1 MEIGL
6 KTIVSRLRP
15 CRCAVLV
22 HQDFLD
28 WQSRVL
34 SIIAWQST
42 FWGGSDTL
50 IIPTDGKTIDPFFW
64 DILDVHKPDYFFR
77 YIGSEEMQQGPTGL
91 VIDPELDREIR
102 RRLNPFYLSDKAC
115 LFFIKDGD
123 GCPKKGI
130 PVKSLLEES
139 DELLIRDYQLGVLPR
154 EIELMVRNH
163 IGSSTTVAPPKPF
176 NAHHF
181 ARKPGNFRVAEFKF
195 AIGHNSFIDSFTR
208 ETGNGWFPFELTSRH
223 LSRYYFPKL
232 SPSGN
237 DLPAP
242 PNVIIIYGDSLQD
255 FLAFANLSKISES
268 IFWFPSVLLDE
279 QYADLLY
286 QVLELVFMTV
296 DNFDPIEN
304 RKVQVVSRSV
314 NNKVIQASF
323 EQLQNSAR
331 FISTHGDRN
340 FLIGQPFDIHN
351 LFVYKRYEQGK
362 HNLVGLHQ
370 FIDNKSAN
378 LLDIPRPAFSRR
390 LSVTDQWLVELE
402 ILGEGQNSVDLGYVL
417 PEMPIFN
424 FHLLA
429 DQHYVKNAPFM
440 RIDGNSFVLQ
450 RPQIGLVIAGTTLDD
465 YLVSPRILLLS
476 NFEIFE
482 QLFSGLTLTMAISDK
497 GKYMSASVD
506 LLGSIDAL
514 AEELVDPG
522 TVKMLDAFI
531 NDAKPAERVKHKIPG
546 ILVNDRVYLNFDQ
559 LTQVLGEAE
568 VASKKLDR
576 YLQQGIF
583 TKGFI
588 FQCATCRA
596 ADWYRL
602 EEVGQRF
609 TCRRCQLDQVFTQ
622 AHWKEGHQPSLFYKL
637 DEMFYQGYKHNMKVP
652 VLTLRSLRAKA
663 RKSFIYLPEVILTS
677 QDNPNIKSEL
687 DILCIQDGQLII
699 GESKKDNAIEI
710 KQLNAYHDLVNK
722 LNATFVFSS
731 LSADLSEVIKKISA
745 RDWFKEPIILPLA
758 DT

>member
-22 HQDFLD
+22 HQEVPD
-28 WQSRVL
+28 WRSRVL

-64 DILDVHKPDYFFR
+64 DILDIHKPDYFFR
-77 YIGSEEMQQGPTGL
+77 YIGSEKMQRGATGL

-130 PVKSLLEES
+130 PVKSLLDES
-139 DELLIRDYQLGVLPR
+139 DDLLIRDYQFAGLPR
-154 EIELMVRNH
+154 EIELMVRNN
-163 IGSSTTVAPPKPF
+163 IGSSTTLVPPKPF
-176 NAHHF
+176 DAHRF
-181 ARKPGNFRVAEFKF
+181 GQKSTNFRVAVFNFFIER
-195 AIGHNSFIDSFTR
+195 NSFLDSFTR
-208 ETGNGWFPFELTSRH
+208 EIGNGRFPFELTNQH
-223 LSRYYFPKL
+223 LSRYYFPEL
-232 SPSGN
+232 SPFRN
-237 DLPAP
+237 DSAP
-242 PNVIIIYGDSLQD
+242 PNVIIVYGDSLQD
-255 FLAFANLSKISES
+255 FLAFANLSKISEG
-268 IFWFPSVLLDE
+268 IFWFPSILLDE

-286 QVLELVFMTV
+286 QALELVFMTA
-296 DNFDPIEN
+296 DHFDPIEK
-304 RKVQVVSRSV
+304 RKVQVISRSV
-314 NNKVIQASF
+314 NNEVIQTCF
-323 EQLQNSAR
+323 EQLRNSAR
-331 FISTHGDRN
+331 YISTHGDRN

-351 LFVYKRYEQGK
+351 LFVFKRYEQGK
-362 HNLVGLHQ
+362 QNLVGLHQ

-378 LLDIPRPAFSRR
+378 LLDIPRPSFSRR
-390 LSVTDQWLVELE
+390 LSVTEQWLVELE

-417 PEMPIFN
+417 PEMPDFN

-429 DQHYVKNAPFM
+429 DLHYVKNAPFM
-440 RIDGNSFVLQ
+440 RIDGDSFVLQ
-450 RPQIGLVIAGTTLDD
+450 RPQSGLIIAGTTLDD
-465 YLVSPRILLLS
+465 YLVNPRISLLS

-497 GKYMSASVD
+497 GNYMRASVD

-522 TVKMLDAFI
+522 TVKMLDAYI
-531 NDAKPAERVKHKIPG
+531 NDAKPSERVKHKIPG
-546 ILVNDRVYLNFDQ
+546 ILVNDRVYLNFEQ
-559 LTQVLGEAE
+559 LTEVLGEAE
-568 VASKKLDR
+568 AASKKLDR
-576 YLQQGIF
+576 YLHQGIF

-588 FQCATCRA
+588 FQCAKCRA

-622 AHWKEGHQPSLFYKL
+622 THWKEGHQPSLFYKL
-637 DEMFYQGYKHNMKVP
+637 DEMFYQGYQHNMKVP

-663 RKSFIYLPEVILTS
+663 RKSFIYLPEVVLTS
-677 QDNPNIKSEL
+677 KDNSNIKSEL

-731 LSADLSEVIKKISA
+731 LSGDLSEVIRKISA
-745 RDWFKEPIILPLA
+745 RNWLKEPIILPLA
-758 DT
+758 DK